1 KEAKLAADSANQAKS
16 DFLANMSHELRTPLN
31 GILGYAQVLER
42 KQDITGKSLESVNII
57 HQCGSH
63 LLMLINDI
71 LDLSKIE
78 ARKLELFPSTVH
90 FPSFLN
96 SVIEICR
103 IRAEQKGISFNVVL
117 DENLPV
123 AVEVDEK
130 RLRQVL
136 INLMGN
142 AIKFTDE
149 GGVTFRVNCLEQQN
163 IDIDTNTNTNTN
175 NNKNQSQNQNQNHN
189 NNLCTISFLIEDTGV
204 GMSPEQLE
212 KIFKPF
218 EQVGD
223 AGKRPDGTGL
233 GLTISQRITALMGS
247 QIKVASI
254 LGEGSTFSIELDLP
268 INNEY
273 ATEIIANQQKITGI
287 KGNIP
292 LILIVEDEQY
302 HLSVFKNLL
311 QSISFRTLEATDGV
325 EGLKLAT
332 ENNPDV
338 ILLDLAM
345 PNMDGFELMVK
356 LQSNPQTSSIPII
369 VSSASVFDE
378 DRQRSLEAGAK
389 SFLPKPLQIEELTK
403 TLENLLSLE
412 WIYDKSNS
420 KSDSNSQNLPS
431 SELSSSK
438 ENGSGQTEIIP
449 PSKEIIEQLYH
460 LAMMGDIPAIEGIL
474 EEIATQDKQ
483 LLGFVK
489 EINKLASSFQT
500 AKIRKFL
507 KQFLNMESS
516 QK

>member
-1 KEAKLAADSANQAKS
+1 THDLKEAKLAADSANQAKS

-90 FPSFLN
+90 LPTFLN
-96 SVIEICR
+96 GVIEICR

-117 DENLPV
+117 DKNLPV

-163 IDIDTNTNTNTN
+163 IDIDTNIN
-175 NNKNQSQNQNQNHN
+175 NNQNQN

-247 QIKVASI
+247 QIRVASI

-273 ATEIIANQQKITGI
+273 ATEITANQQKITGI

-302 HLSVFKNLL
+302 HLSVLKNLL

-325 EGLKLAT
+325 EGLKLAI

-403 TLENLLSLE
+403 TLGNLLNLE
-412 WIYDKSNS
+412 WIYDESNS
-420 KSDSNSQNLPS
+420 ISDSNSKNPPS

-438 ENGSGQTEIIP
+438 ENSSGETKIIP
-449 PSKEIIEQLYH
+449 PSKEIIQQLYH

-483 LLGFVK
+483 LLGFVEK
-489 EINKLASSFQT
+489 INKLASSFQT

>member
-1 KEAKLAADSANQAKS
+1 S
-16 DFLANMSHELRTPLN
+16 
-31 GILGYAQVLER
+31 
-42 KQDITGKSLESVNII
+42 
-57 HQCGSH
+57 
-63 LLMLINDI
+63 
-71 LDLSKIE
+71 
-78 ARKLELFPSTVH
+78 
-90 FPSFLN
+90 
-96 SVIEICR
+96 
-103 IRAEQKGISFNVVL
+103 
-117 DENLPV
+117 
-123 AVEVDEK
+123 
-130 RLRQVL
+130 
-136 INLMGN
+136 
-142 AIKFTDE
+142 
-149 GGVTFRVNCLEQQN
+149 
-163 IDIDTNTNTNTN
+163 
-175 NNKNQSQNQNQNHN
+175 
-189 NNLCTISFLIEDTGV
+189 
-204 GMSPEQLE
+204 
-212 KIFKPF
+212 
-218 EQVGD
+218 
-223 AGKRPDGTGL
+223 
-233 GLTISQRITALMGS
+233 
-247 QIKVASI
+247 
-254 LGEGSTFSIELDLP
+254 
-268 INNEY
+268 
-273 ATEIIANQQKITGI
+273 EIITNQQKIIGI
-287 KGNIP
+287 EGNIP
-292 LILIVEDEQY
+292 LILIVEDENN
-302 HLSVFKNLL
+302 HLSVLKNLL
-311 QSISFRTLEATDGV
+311 QSISFRTIEATDGV

-332 ENNPDV
+332 EHNPDV